1 METKTLQPR
10 KKKQVKSGEQKPS
23 APAPSLGFRFT
34 PADER
39 AMERAKKKA
48 RKFMLRF
55 GSGIRPAD
63 LPLFD
68 RWHYLVSKDRPRSQ
82 EPSDSREDQ

>member
-1 METKTLQPR
+1 
-10 KKKQVKSGEQKPS
+10 
-23 APAPSLGFRFT
+23 
-34 PADER
+34 
-39 AMERAKKKA
+39 MERAKKKA

-68 RWHYLVSKDRPRSQ
+68 RWHYFVSKDSSRS
-82 EPSDSREDQ
+82 

>member
-68 RWHYLVSKDRPRSQ
+68 RWHYFVSKDRLRSQ
-82 EPSDSREDQ
+82 ETPDHQ